1 MKQFIE
7 TATALTH
14 VKGNRWKIVLAV
26 PGKGNT
32 ATYSADVLREQGPI
46 AVHNGAKGY
55 ITHKLPQDRDPRD
68 QFARYE
74 NVHYEDDLD
83 LEKYPE
89 GALVAD
95 MVVKSQYVEMIE
107 ELGEDAEFSMFIL
120 DGDTDEH
127 GNALT
132 MKPHRANTVDLVSYG
147 GLEGTGLVKMLT
159 ESFSLPEK
167 TNDRTSA
174 SDKNESKV
182 KMDQETKDAIAAA
195 VAAAVAPLQT
205 ALTTLTTGATAE
217 AIAQAKAE
225 GEQSATADVQAKV
238 DEALAEYDGKLELIA
253 AAPELT
259 SAQVESLTVEARK
272 GTDIAPLIESYK
284 KLVADVTKSLV
295 EGFEAK
301 GIPVRVNESGADATD
316 FRISGWGA

>member
-32 ATYSADVLREQGPI
+32 ATYSAEVLREQGPI

-55 ITHKLPQDRDPRD
+55 ITHRLPQDRDPRD

-74 NVHYEDDLD
+74 NVRYEDDLD
-83 LEKYPE
+83 PEKYPE

-120 DGDTDEH
+120 DGDTDAN

-147 GLEGTGLVKMLT
+147 GLEGTGLVQMLT

-182 KMDQETKDAIAAA
+182 KMDQELKDAFAALNA
-195 VAAAVAPLQT
+195 RID
-205 ALTTLTTGATAE
+205 TLTTGASAE
-217 AIAQAKAE
+217 AIAQAKVEAE
-225 GEQSATADVQAKV
+225 EAANADAQTKI
-238 DEALAEYDGKLELIA
+238 DEALAEFDGKLELIA

-259 SAQVESLTVEARK
+259 TAQVESLKVEARK
-272 GTDIAPLIESYK
+272 GTDIKPLIESYK
-284 KLVADVTKSLV
+284 VLVADVTKSLT
-295 EGFEAK
+295 ESFEAK
-301 GIPVRVNESGADATD
+301 GFSIPRVNESGADDAD
-316 FRISGWGA
+316 FTVNASGWGA